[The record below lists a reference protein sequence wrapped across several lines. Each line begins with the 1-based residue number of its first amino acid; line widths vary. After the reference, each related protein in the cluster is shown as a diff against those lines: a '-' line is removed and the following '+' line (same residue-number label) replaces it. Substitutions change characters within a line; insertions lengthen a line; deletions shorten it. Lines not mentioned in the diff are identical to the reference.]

1 MKKRI
6 IALLLCACML
16 LSDGTMAL
24 SANSV
29 EWSEDENPTA
39 EETAKKSATILLEGE
54 ECDSFYLGSDEKRM
68 LMVTAEFP
76 ISSYQWQILAD
87 QSLNLWVNILDRT
100 DMECEVSVAL
110 LESVLSGGGSTALR
124 CVVSDYEGNQV
135 TSNAVNVTVIDS
147 TALVQTVAETDESVP
162 TTEGTGD
169 ENNDEGTVDYVTV
182 TIEYL
187 FGTDS
192 NKSGK
197 VAAKEYVAKIMNTQ
211 WAEFKQTV
219 TSPAVVGYTA
229 GKSQVTISTDLEG
242 LVDHKDGTYTYK
254 VYYSPAEV
262 NYTVHYYF
270 QKIYSDEYDDGGW
283 DVRQAFTETTLE
295 YAHLEYKGGT
305 PTGYYE
311 MYYATEDVAADGSTV
326 VECYF
331 DRQYYLIR
339 FDCNEGYGTDPIYAR
354 YGTTFAV
361 NEPVRYGYTFTGWTL
376 SNTTDFTGDLL
387 VSLQKSVPA
396 VIDAWPEA
404 PAYQAQWVKNPSSV
418 SYKIAYWGVSGDTKY
433 LLGTKIIGGATAG
446 DKVSGQDDLF
456 ESSNYICGQTEHQH
470 TAACSDWLTYL
481 GKQNYSVSQTT
492 LSNNDKIAFEK
503 MKAARQG
510 NNPNWDFEEGY
521 FYVVTTKNDGN
532 ACWPKLVVHYADG
545 DAWYQLG
552 QGTKSDYDSKFT
564 KVDSFE
570 YTEDGWGN
578 TWYITQYRVSSDT
591 FSTCGTK
598 GHTHTDSCRNTD
610 NYLKFKE
617 ADTNVVVKGDNST
630 VVNVYYE
637 HKQYTLR
644 FYYARSS
651 EDTSNNTIYQ
661 VVGGSTYHFGAS
673 ATNADMNSATGSVS
687 KLLGNVSSWGKV
699 ANEPKLK
706 DSYINDSTL
715 IKKYELKNDTISM
728 GGYTYYY
735 LEFTAG
741 FGTDISDVWP
751 VDILESVK
759 VAEVHTNANHGGA
772 TDEYEFCK
780 YEYAYFSAWNGQYGV
795 YYSHHNTNQTI
806 KGAYQY
812 LDENLIFDLN
822 QVPNYKNETTVSY
835 LCFWENGKGTES
847 EKWSIPKV
855 FDYKLWKEYLK
866 SDQDN
871 KKTPS
876 DAILKDGEMTTVV
889 RNGTTYYLF
898 KDFYV
903 YDDSSVDEQTTIVL
917 DGYGEKEDV
926 DKESGDLGKVTV
938 STGDQLDGHY
948 VYYYYKAQ
956 TSVKINFYN
965 YNSDL
970 ASVDGVPYGTP
981 LSVGLANTTVDGWS
995 FFDKNGNVN
1004 TPPYPSALETG
1015 AYEFMGWYT
1024 TADCL
1029 ENSKYDLT
1037 TETMPSTDLMLYA
1050 KWQKKTHTVQFYGS
1064 LDDLRS
1070 DIPMKDEE
1078 YQFNVTHGN
1087 VVGKDVEIS
1096 GESGVAF
1103 IGWFYLDDN
1112 GNKCFF
1118 SALSTPVKSDMKIYA
1133 EWRTTD
1139 TVGYTIHYRF
1149 VDEYGDDIAEAA
1161 PSTTGTAFVN
1171 STKTF
1176 KAVAVEGAFPLVNS
1190 HSMVIKSNP
1199 EDNVYIFEYR
1209 QIETNRY
1216 TVRYVN
1222 KVTGELL
1229 EPETVVE
1236 TNHAVVTEKYKHFD
1250 NMIPDATQK
1259 TLILTTDPTKN
1270 IITFYYT
1277 YSETQTMLTLHFMK
1291 QSLPDSSEN
1300 MTYVEDEGAMLDL
1313 VVTWSADN
1321 QTSTQTLRSIVGFTA
1336 THFSY
1341 KKDAVDTDKKEV
1353 KNDNTITVNLK
1364 KDGTDVYLYY
1374 QRNKVNYTVN
1384 HVEYNN
1390 TKNSLADTEKK
1401 TAYFG
1406 QTVTVS
1412 ATEVKGYSVVGNAS
1426 YDLVIAADE
1435 KSNVIT
1441 FYYQKNNCTIYYSPV
1456 VNGQVV
1462 EKAGWLSSNHETV
1475 STRNE
1480 IKGCTARSDSY
1491 YTFAGWFTDVEC
1503 TKQLGSDYVKEDNGA
1518 FTVTPTYVEVT
1529 DPSCMVYAKFVP
1541 FKGNLTLNFNFG
1553 GSVPKDQRL
1562 LLKLENAQ
1570 TLESFYFVVTAAK
1583 TNVTITINLLD
1594 ANNYKI
1600 TMAEGWEKEFSLDL
1614 EGSQT
1619 ITVKSKDDE
1628 KRIVTIKKNDDS
1640 VWLTGYSNTAETATQ
1655 TEGTT

>member
-6 IALLLCACML
+6 IALLLSLCLL
-16 LSDGTMAL
+16 LSSESMAIIG
-24 SANSV
+24 NCV
-29 EWSEDENPTA
+29 QWPEDDNQTA

-87 QSLNLWVNILDRT
+87 QSRNLWVNILDRT

-135 TSNAVNVTVIDS
+135 TSSAVNVTVIDS
-147 TALVQTVAETDESVP
+147 TALVQTVAETDEPVP
-162 TTEGTGD
+162 TTEGSD
-169 ENNDEGTVDYVTV
+169 NENNDEETVDYVTV
-182 TIEYL
+182 TIKYL
-187 FGTDS
+187 FGESS
-192 NKSGK
+192 NKKGN
-197 VAAKEYVAKIMNTQ
+197 VAAKEYVAKIMNSQ

-219 TSPAVVGYTA
+219 TSPAVVGYAPDKASVEIKGSENTND
-229 GKSQVTISTDLEG
+229 VTLE
-242 LVDHKDGTYTYK
+242 
-254 VYYSPAEV
+254 VYYTPVKV

-270 QKIYSDEYDDGGW
+270 QKIYSDEYDDGGFV
-283 DVRQAFTETTLE
+283 VRQAKTETHLDKS
-295 YAHLEYKGGT
+295 HLEPGDDLVLNT
-305 PTGYYE
+305 TGFYD
-311 MYYATEDVAADGSTV
+311 MYFATEDVAADGSTV

-361 NEPVRYGYTFTGWTL
+361 NEPVRYGYTFKGWVEEKNYVEGTIKAP
-376 SNTTDFTGDLL
+376 D
-387 VSLQKSVPA
+387 SVPA
-396 VIDAWPEA
+396 IIDAWKETPV
-404 PAYQAQWVKNPSSV
+404 YKAQWQKNPSSV
-418 SYKIAYWGVSGDTKY
+418 SYKVAYWGVSGDTKY

-470 TAACSDWLTYL
+470 TAACSGWLTYL

-510 NNPNWDFEEGY
+510 DNPNWDFEEGY

-578 TWYITQYRVSSDT
+578 TWYITQYEVSSDT

-610 NYLKFKE
+610 NYLEYDENATDK
-617 ADTNVVVKGDNST
+617 DVVVKGDNST
-630 VVNVYYE
+630 VVNVYYN

-644 FYYARSS
+644 FYYARSY
-651 EDTSNNTIYQ
+651 EQATATDGTSTTVYQ
-661 VVGGSTYHFGAS
+661 VVGGSTNYFGQYNVP
-673 ATNADMNSATGSVS
+673 TLGGQNAVEDSYI
-687 KLLGNVSSWGKV
+687 LLKNVPNTEWGKV
-699 ANEPKLK
+699 ENLPQFAENTNFKSQKVEVNE
-706 DSYINDSTL
+706 
-715 IKKYELKNDTISM
+715 
-728 GGYTYYY
+728 YTYYY
-735 LEFTAG
+735 FEIQAG
-741 FGTDISDVWP
+741 YGTDISDKWP
-751 VDILESVK
+751 VDIFKSVK
-759 VAEVHTNANHGGA
+759 IAEPHSNHGGNDSNYC
-772 TDEYEFCK
+772 TYQ
-780 YEYAYFSAWNGQYGV
+780 YAYFSAWTGQYGV
-795 YYSHHNTNQTI
+795 KYTKDNADVNQTI

-812 LDENLIFDLN
+812 LDENLIFDKSFTG
-822 QVPNYKNETTVSY
+822 YADDTTVSY
-835 LCFWENGKGTES
+835 LCFWENGANVG
-847 EKWSIPKV
+847 WSIPKV

-871 KKTPS
+871 EKTPS
-876 DAILKDGEMTTVV
+876 DAILTDGKMTTVE

-903 YDDSSVDEQTTIVL
+903 YDNSSTDQQTAIQL
-917 DGYGEKEDV
+917 DGYKLRE
-926 DKESGDLGKVTV
+926 TV
-938 STGDQLDGHY
+938 SSTDDNAKIKMDGAELT
-948 VYYYYKAQ
+948 YYSVDFYYDAK
-956 TSVKINFYN
+956 TSVKMSFYN
-965 YNSDL
+965 YNGDL
-970 ASVDGVPYGTP
+970 ASVSGISYGTP
-981 LSVGLANTTVDGWS
+981 LKTGLSSTSVDDWT
-995 FFDKNGNVN
+995 FFDKDGKLNA
-1004 TPPYPSALETG
+1004 PPYPSALEAG

-1029 ENSKYDLT
+1029 ENSKYDIED
-1037 TETMPSTDLMLYA
+1037 ETMPSTDLMLYA
-1050 KWQKKTHTVQFYGS
+1050 KWQKKTHPVQFYGS
-1064 LDDLRS
+1064 LDNMRNN
-1070 DIPMKDEE
+1070 IPLEGDN
-1078 YQFNVTHGN
+1078 YNFSVTHGN
-1087 VVGKDVEIS
+1087 VVGDNVEIS

-1118 SALSTPVKSDMKIYA
+1118 SSLSTPVKSDMKIYA

-1149 VDEYGDDIAEAA
+1149 VDEYGQDFGEAA
-1161 PSTTGTAFVN
+1161 PSITGTAFVN

-1216 TVRYVN
+1216 TVRHVN

-1229 EPETVVE
+1229 EPETVE
-1236 TNHAVVTEKYKHFD
+1236 ESTDAVVTAQYKHFD
-1250 NMIPDATQK
+1250 NMLPDATQK
-1259 TLILTTDPTKN
+1259 TLILTADPTKN

-1291 QSLPDSSEN
+1291 QSLPDSSGN

-1313 VVTWSADN
+1313 VVTWSGDDS
-1321 QTSTQTLRSIVGFTA
+1321 TSTQTLQSIVGFTA

-1353 KNDNTITVNLK
+1353 KNNTITVNLQK
-1364 KDGTDVYLYY
+1364 AGTDVYLFY
-1374 QRNKVNYTVN
+1374 QRNIVKYTVN

-1390 TKNSLADTEKK
+1390 TEHRLADTEEKI
-1401 TAYFG
+1401 AYFG
-1406 QTVTVS
+1406 ETVH
-1412 ATEVKGYSVVGNAS
+1412 VKGAEVTGYTVVGNAS
-1426 YDLVIAADE
+1426 YDWVIAADE

-1475 STRNE
+1475 STRSE

-1503 TKQLGSDYVKEDNGA
+1503 KNQLGSDYVEEDNGA

-1541 FKGNLTLNFNFG
+1541 LNGNLTLNFTFDKT
-1553 GSVPKDQRL
+1553 VLQDQRL
-1562 LLKLENAQ
+1562 LLKLENTQ
-1570 TLESFYFVVTAAK
+1570 TLESFYFVVTAAD
-1583 TNVTITINLLD
+1583 TEVTLTINLLNV
-1594 ANNYKI
+1594 NNYKI
-1600 TMAEGWEKEFSLDL
+1600 TMAEGWEEEFSLVLD
-1614 EGSQT
+1614 GSQT
-1619 ITVKSKDDE
+1619 ITVKSKANE
-1628 KRIVTIKKNDDS
+1628 ERNIAIKKNDNS